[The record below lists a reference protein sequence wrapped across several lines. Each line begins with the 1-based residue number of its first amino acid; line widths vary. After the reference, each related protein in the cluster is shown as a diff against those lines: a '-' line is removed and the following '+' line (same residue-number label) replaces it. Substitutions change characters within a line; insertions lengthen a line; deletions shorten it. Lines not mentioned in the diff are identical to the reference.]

1 MSLGK
6 NNSNQLFIMKYKHN
20 IDLDK
25 LSDLPVHE
33 TNRYKK
39 DRWSYRPDD
48 CHNIGHYSPY
58 TLIDRVCKIYLG
70 KHVNDAFSDYC
81 KRVPKYQQKFFLDHF
96 NGKRWGT
103 YLLDENNN
111 IILNPRFNQKKI
123 YKIYSDDYK
132 IGYKYIGK
140 DKFRRFLWKNKVI
153 TEKPY
158 FHDLSEYEPIVISG
172 HIQYFESR
180 KDPRYIKYHAEK
192 QKKYRRALR
201 ERRKE
206 DKLRQYN
213 FLTKSEQQRILDK
226 ESNDIKIIK
235 HGFDLKTSFRN

>member
-1 MSLGK
+1 
-6 NNSNQLFIMKYKHN
+6 MKYKHN

-39 DRWSYRPDD
+39 DRWSYRKDEY
-48 CHNIGHYSPY
+48 HNIGHYSPY
-58 TLIDRVCKIYLG
+58 TLIDRVCKMFLG
-70 KHVNDAFSDYC
+70 QHINKTFSYYC
-81 KRVPKYQQKFFLDHF
+81 KLVPKYQQKFFHKNFNDKRSWRWNTYILD
-96 NGKRWGT
+96 N
-103 YLLDENNN
+103 NNN
-111 IILNPRFNQKKI
+111 IILNPKYTQKKI

-140 DKFRRFLWKNKVI
+140 DHKLKGYIAKEV
-153 TEKPY
+153 PY
-158 FHDLSEYEPIVISG
+158 FRDKNEYETVVISG

-180 KDPRYIKYHAEK
+180 KDPRYIKYHSEK
-192 QKKYRRALR
+192 QKKHRKDLR
-201 ERRKE
+201 ERCKA

-226 ESNDIKIIK
+226 ESNDSKIIK